1 MCYDGG
7 DSLKRVDLLCVYT
20 QNPKAGAA
28 SFTLL
33 NISCIPTLGIKQ
45 EFLRSSLLDA
55 ATVQEE
61 GSGTYSGGVTGTRP
75 GLSRRGTSTMADAK
89 LFSESNGARSK
100 YRRGQADSIA
110 RGKAQELRDELRQSG
125 DKRDKG
131 FVRKKTALKKVVANM
146 TMGNDSKLP
155 SPDRF
160 GVKLIA
166 SVTLVPGRGA
176 MHADSSPGH

>member
-1 MCYDGG
+1 
-7 DSLKRVDLLCVYT
+7 VYT

-89 LFSESNGARSK
+89 LFSESATIHSFLVVEEI
-100 YRRGQADSIA
+100 ADEVA

-155 SPDRF
+155 ASLYSSLTEA
-160 GVKLIA
+160 KLIV
-166 SVTLVPGRGA
+166 SVPALSGRSA
-176 MHADSSPGH
+176 MHADSGSGYQEE